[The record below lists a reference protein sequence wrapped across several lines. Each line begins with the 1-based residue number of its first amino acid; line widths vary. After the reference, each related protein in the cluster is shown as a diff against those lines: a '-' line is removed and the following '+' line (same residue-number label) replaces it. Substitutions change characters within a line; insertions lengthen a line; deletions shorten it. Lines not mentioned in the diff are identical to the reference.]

1 MEQKLIE
8 PDPRSPLALIV
19 HFDKLYQIDHI
30 ITDIPEC
37 EARGRGISVFSLK
50 D

>member
-1 MEQKLIE
+1 MEQNLIK
-8 PDPRSPLALIV
+8 PDPRSPLALIA
-19 HFDKLYQIDHI
+19 HFDKLYQIDV
-30 ITDIPEC
+30 ITEIPEC